1 MQKISPC
8 LWFNNQAEEAAQ
20 FYTSLFKNS
29 KILRTSYY
37 GPSAAEVSGM
47 PQGSVLTVD
56 FEIEGQFFTALNGG
70 PIFKFTPAISLM
82 VNCQSQA
89 EVDELFKK
97 MSADPKAEQCGW
109 LVDKFGVSWQ
119 IVPEQ
124 LNKMMEDKDP
134 EKVERVMAAMLKMKK
149 LDIAGLESAYRG

>member
-8 LWFNNQAEEAAQ
+8 LWFNTQAEEAAK
-20 FYTSLFKNS
+20 FYTSVFKNS

-37 GPSAAEVSGM
+37 GRSAAEVSGM
-47 PQGSVLTVD
+47 PQGSVLTVE
-56 FEIEGQFFTALNGG
+56 FEIEGQYFTALNGG
-70 PIFKFTPAISLM
+70 PIFQFTPAISLM

-109 LVDKFGVSWQ
+109 LKDKFGISWQ

-134 EKVERVMAAMLKMKK
+134 EKVERVMQAMLKMKK